1 MDWGAD
7 PGARN
12 HQVEREVRSFL
23 KAAGRS
29 KNEKIRELVLG
40 KAREEQGSRNPRRSD
55 DNRVVTTRGGC
66 SLSDA
71 SSSVFALTVTGLR
84 YNLPTYTGI
93 ERKLSYSLI
102 K

>member
-1 MDWGAD
+1 MTPLFEVVVNQNAGFLMDWGAD

-40 KAREEQGSRNPRRSD
+40 KAREEQGSEKPKKKRR
-55 DNRVVTTRGGC
+55 
-66 SLSDA
+66 
-71 SSSVFALTVTGLR
+71 
-84 YNLPTYTGI
+84 
-93 ERKLSYSLI
+93 
-102 K
+102 

>member
-12 HQVEREVRSFL
+12 HQVEREVSSFL

-40 KAREEQGSRNPRRSD
+40 KAREEQGSQEEATII
-55 DNRVVTTRGGC
+55 V
-66 SLSDA
+66 
-71 SSSVFALTVTGLR
+71 SSPPEVGAACRMLVRAFLL
-84 YNLPTYTGI
+84 
-93 ERKLSYSLI
+93 
-102 K
+102 

>member
-1 MDWGAD
+1 MRKLGSLCWG
-7 PGARN
+7 R
-12 HQVEREVRSFL
+12 R
-23 KAAGRS
+23 GRS
-29 KNEKIRELVLG
+29 RG
-40 KAREEQGSRNPRRSD
+40 ARNPRRSD